1 MTKIEA
7 RRSRK
12 ELEKNFFG
20 RNVMISQVISL
31 VYATPSPAACASLRR
46 NRCTASLVWHHGARL
61 ACGCGCGA
69 ESMPLLCRSV
79 AKSTR
84 PAETEKTVKP
94 TNTSR
99 LPPFLCMNVCAT
111 RPRWP
116 VVAAAFP
123 MRWYWC
129 ASTAPDL

>member
-12 ELEKNFFG
+12 ELEKIFFG
-20 RNVMISQVISL
+20 RNAMISQMISL

-84 PAETEKTVKP
+84 PVETEKTVKP

-123 MRWYWC
+123 MR
-129 ASTAPDL
+129 